1 MAVATIGAR
10 SGVLLPDRLALAL
23 GGLVFVLMMLLG
35 LVMKAAQAR
44 YLELD
49 PAFFYQVMTAHGIG
63 MVGTAGLTGLAVL
76 WHFLGRHVALDERV
90 FWTFLALFL
99 AGVVSILA
107 AVFGGGFAAAW
118 TFLYPLPA
126 RSGEVWSPASAVV
139 YLVGLALVGI
149 GFLLAHLECGR
160 ALLRQWGGLAR
171 ALAWPLLLRG
181 SQDPLPPPTVVAA
194 AAVTIFNSLGLVFG
208 AAVIV
213 ISILDILLPGVDLDP
228 LVGKNMIYFFG
239 HVFINATI
247 YMAVIAVYEI
257 VPTYTGRSW
266 KTSRAFA
273 AAWTVVLL
281 FVMAVYPHHLL
292 QDRVM
297 PGWALVIG
305 QVLSYGSAVPLVVVT
320 TFGLLANLHRSG
332 IRFDP
337 AAALLVMG
345 VAGWTAGVMPAW
357 IDGLIVVNTVMHNT
371 LWVPGHFHMYLIL
384 GQVAM
389 VWGTLFWLARDG
401 APRPPSPLERTALAL
416 YLLGGAGL
424 TLGFLVAGAASVPRR
439 WAVHD
444 ESWLVHDRI
453 GVLFAACI
461 LVAATIFLARTAPA
475 TLAGRPAARP

>member
-10 SGVLLPDRLALAL
+10 SGALLPDRLALAT
-23 GGLVFVLMMLLG
+23 GGLVFVLLTLLG

-44 YLELD
+44 HLELD

-118 TFLYPLPA
+118 T
-126 RSGEVWSPASAVV
+126 
-139 YLVGLALVGI
+139 
-149 GFLLAHLECGR
+149 
-160 ALLRQWGGLAR
+160 
-171 ALAWPLLLRG
+171 
-181 SQDPLPPPTVVAA
+181 
-194 AAVTIFNSLGLVFG
+194 
-208 AAVIV
+208 
-213 ISILDILLPGVDLDP
+213 
-228 LVGKNMIYFFG
+228 
-239 HVFINATI
+239 
-247 YMAVIAVYEI
+247 
-257 VPTYTGRSW
+257 
-266 KTSRAFA
+266 
-273 AAWTVVLL
+273 VVLL

-320 TFGLLANLHRSG
+320 TSWLLANLHRSG
-332 IRFDP
+332 IRFDR
-337 AAALLVMG
+337 AAALLVLG

-371 LWVPGHFHMYLIL
+371 LWVPGDFHMYLIL

-401 APRPPSPLERTALAL
+401 APRPPSRLERTALAL

-453 GVLFAACI
+453 GVAFAACV
-461 LVAATIFLARTAPA
+461 LVAAIIFLVRTAPA